1 MDNTGFGYGMENQ
14 NSSTKKVPKK
24 KIPKNAEPRRRSVV
38 KLVGGADRPFLVT
51 IILLLCLGTVM
62 VFSASYPYA
71 NANFNG
77 DSYHFARRQL
87 IFVIPG
93 IAAMLIIAKVNWFNY
108 YNIRKLTKLAL
119 IVSIILL
126 AGVLVVGK
134 NLGGAT
140 RWYSIGPIT
149 VQPSEI
155 VKFTLVM
162 FFADY
167 ADRYAEQIRTKGSPK
182 SILTVVLPFVL
193 ICGAGAGMLIVFD
206 NKVIGAVFAGAI
218 LLMALAFLYIS
229 NMKKTAPAFYY
240 GVLPYIIILGIVG
253 VLLYLQPH
261 MSGLIIMA
269 GITFAMMFMG
279 GTNLF
284 YLISGAGVGA
294 VGLFVIAMTMGH
306 SSSRIKVWQDPFSYL
321 LEGGWQPAQSLYAI
335 GSGGF
340 WGVGFGNSR
349 QKHLYLPEPQN
360 DYIFSIWCEEMGF
373 IGAMLVICIFLFFIY
388 RGILIGLRAP
398 DRFSSLLVIGIIMH
412 VGLQM
417 VLNIAVVTN
426 SLPSTGIS
434 LPFFSYGGTSILI
447 LLAEMGV
454 VLSVSR
460 FSSVEK
466 STGEDDKTRQTSPQ

>member
-1 MDNTGFGYGMENQ
+1 MNRERTDENVRLQ
-14 NSSTKKVPKK
+14 HKMRRHAPK
-24 KIPKNAEPRRRSVV
+24 RRIVV
-38 KLVGGADRPFLVT
+38 QLVGGVDRPFLITV
-51 IILLLCLGTVM
+51 ILLLCLGTVM

-71 NANFNG
+71 NANFEG
-77 DSYHFARRQL
+77 DSYRFARRQIL
-87 IFVIPG
+87 FALVGLGVMAFVARSKIFDYH
-93 IAAMLIIAKVNWFNY
+93 F
-108 YNIRKLTKLAL
+108 IRK
-119 IVSIILL
+119 VSVPYLLMSVLLL
-126 AGVLVVGK
+126 AGVLVFGRELNHAK
-134 NLGGAT
+134 
-140 RWYSIGPIT
+140 RWYDLGPIT
-149 VQPSEI
+149 LQPSEL
-155 VKFTLVM
+155 VKFGLVL

-167 ADRYAEQIRTKGSPK
+167 ADKHAADIRKRGEAK
-182 SILTVVLPFVL
+182 SVLTCVLPFLVVALMGVAMLFVFESKVL
-193 ICGAGAGMLIVFD
+193 G
-206 NKVIGAVFAGAI
+206 FAFAAMI
-218 LLMALAFLYIS
+218 LLLALSMIKL
-229 NMKKTAPAFYY
+229 NRMRENAPAFYY
-240 GVLPYIIILGIVG
+240 GVLPYVIVLGIVG
-253 VLLYLQPH
+253 VLMYLQPH

-279 GTNLF
+279 GTHLF
-284 YLISGAGVGA
+284 YLLGGAGVGA
-294 VGLFVIAMTMGH
+294 VGLFGIAMTMGH
-306 SSSRIKVWQDPFSYL
+306 SSNRILVWKDPFQYL
-321 LEGGWQPAQSLYAI
+321 LKGGWQPAQSLYAI

-373 IGAMLVICIFLFFIY
+373 VGAMLVICIFLFFIY

-434 LPFFSYGGTSILI
+434 LPFFSYGGTSLII

-460 FSSVEK
+460 FSSLEK
-466 STGEDDKTRQTSPQ
+466 TG

>member
-1 MDNTGFGYGMENQ
+1 MKLDHSAHDSRDFSEEKSGV
-14 NSSTKKVPKK
+14 KKYKK
-24 KIPKNAEPRRRSVV
+24 KTAAKRRVV
-38 KLVGGADRPFLVT
+38 VQLMGGVDRPFLITV
-51 IILLLCLGTVM
+51 ILLLCLGTVM

-77 DSYHFARRQL
+77 DSYHFAKRQIL
-87 IFVIPG
+87 FAVMG
-93 IAAMLIIAKVNWFNY
+93 LIIMGVVAKTGIGNY
-108 YNIRKLTKLAL
+108 HFLRKFAKPAL
-119 IVSIILL
+119 VVSIVLL
-126 AGVLVVGK
+126 AGVLVVGS

-140 RWYSIGPIT
+140 RWYVLGPIT
-149 VQPSEI
+149 IQPSEI
-155 VKFTLVM
+155 VKFTLVL

-167 ADRYAEQIRTKGSPK
+167 ADRYAQKIRQTGKLISVF
-182 SILTVVLPFVL
+182 TVVLPFGL
-193 ICGAGAGMLIVFD
+193 IAIAGAAMIFVFD
-206 NKVIGAVFAGAI
+206 NKILGGIFAMAI
-218 LLMALAFLYIS
+218 LAMAAVQ
-229 NMKKTAPAFYY
+229 MKMNRMKERAPAFYY
-240 GVLPYIIILGIVG
+240 GVLPYIIVLGVVG
-253 VLLYLQPH
+253 VLMYLQPH
-261 MSGLIIMA
+261 MSGLIIMC

-279 GTNLF
+279 GTDLR
-284 YLISGAGVGA
+284 YLLTGAGVGA
-294 VGLFVIAMTMGH
+294 AGIFAIAMTMGH
-306 SSSRIKVWQDPFSYL
+306 SSSRIKVWKNPFDYL
-321 LEGGWQPAQSLYAI
+321 LDGGWQPAQSLYAI

-417 VLNIAVVTN
+417 ILNIAVVTN

-434 LPFFSYGGTSILI
+434 LPFFSYGGTSLLI

-460 FSSVEK
+460 YSMVEK
-466 STGEDDKTRQTSPQ
+466 T

>member
-1 MDNTGFGYGMENQ
+1 MDKAGYGAQTENSASEMEKRLK
-14 NSSTKKVPKK
+14 T
-24 KIPKNAEPRRRSVV
+24 RRRGWAPKRRIVV
-38 KLVGGADRPFLVT
+38 QLVGGVDRPFLVV

-71 NANFNG
+71 NANFKG
-77 DSYHFARRQL
+77 DSYHFAKRQIL
-87 IFVIPG
+87 FALAGLAVMAFVAKTRIFDYHFLRKVSK
-93 IAAMLIIAKVNWFNY
+93 IALV
-108 YNIRKLTKLAL
+108 
-119 IVSIILL
+119 VSIVLL
-126 AGVLVVGK
+126 AGVLVFGK

-149 VQPSEI
+149 LQPSEI
-155 VKFTLVM
+155 VKFTLVL

-167 ADRYAEQIRTKGSPK
+167 ADKYSEQIRLHGSFK
-182 SILTVVLPFVL
+182 SIFTVVLPFLVIAGL
-193 ICGAGAGMLIVFD
+193 GAGMLLVFD
-206 NKVIGAVFAGAI
+206 NKILGMIFAAAI
-218 LLMALAFLYIS
+218 LCMALAQMRIAG
-229 NMKKTAPAFYY
+229 MKQNAPAFYY
-240 GVLPYIIILGIVG
+240 GVLPYVIVLVVVG
-253 VLLYLQPH
+253 VFMYLQPH

-279 GTNLF
+279 GTNLL
-284 YLISGAGVGA
+284 YLVGGAGIGGVA
-294 VGLFVIAMTMGH
+294 LFVLAMTMGH

-321 LEGGWQPAQSLYAI
+321 LDGGWQPAQSLYAI

-373 IGAMLVICIFLFFIY
+373 VGAMLVIGIFLFFIY

-398 DRFSSLLVIGIIMH
+398 DRFSSLLVIGIIIH

-434 LPFFSYGGTSILI
+434 LPFFSYGGTSLMI

-460 FSSVEK
+460 YASVEK
-466 STGEDDKTRQTSPQ
+466 SG

>member
-1 MDNTGFGYGMENQ
+1 MNKVGADGNERENTRVTQTNKHRRT
-14 NSSTKKVPKK
+14 SPK
-24 KIPKNAEPRRRSVV
+24 RRIVV
-38 KLVGGADRPFLVT
+38 QLVGGVDRPFLVAV
-51 IILLLCLGTVM
+51 ILLLCLGTVM

-71 NANFNG
+71 NANFKG
-77 DSYHFARRQL
+77 DSYHFAKRQIMFAL
-87 IFVIPG
+87 AGLAVMAFVARSKIFDYHFLRK
-93 IAAMLIIAKVNWFNY
+93 IAFP
-108 YNIRKLTKLAL
+108 AL
-119 IVSIILL
+119 VVSVILL
-126 AGVLVVGK
+126 AGVLVFGV
-134 NLGGAT
+134 NLSGAK
-140 RWYSIGPIT
+140 RWYKLGPIT
-149 VQPSEI
+149 LQPSEI
-155 VKFTLVM
+155 VKFTLVL

-167 ADRYAEQIRTKGSPK
+167 ADKHAADIRKRGEVKAIFST
-182 SILTVVLPFVL
+182 VLPFLL
-193 ICGAGAGMLIVFD
+193 IAGMGAGMMLLFKNRI
-206 NKVIGAVFAGAI
+206 IGAFFAAI
-218 LLMALAFLYIS
+218 ILGMALVFMRIKD
-229 NMKKTAPAFYY
+229 MKNTAPAFYY
-240 GVLPYIIILGIVG
+240 GILPYMIVLVIVG
-253 VLLYLQPH
+253 ALMYLQPH

-284 YLISGAGVGA
+284 YLVGGAGVGA
-294 VGLFVIAMTMGH
+294 IGLFALAMSKGH
-306 SSSRIKVWQDPFSYL
+306 SSSRIQVWKDPFAYL
-321 LEGGWQPAQSLYAI
+321 LKGGWQPAQSLYAI

-434 LPFFSYGGTSILI
+434 LPFFSYGGTSLMI

-466 STGEDDKTRQTSPQ
+466 SK

>member
-1 MDNTGFGYGMENQ
+1 MNKVGADGASRENTRLTQVNK
-14 NSSTKKVPKK
+14 SRRPSPK
-24 KIPKNAEPRRRSVV
+24 RRIVV
-38 KLVGGADRPFLVT
+38 QLVGGVDRPFLVT
-51 IILLLCLGTVM
+51 VILLLCLGTVM

-71 NANFNG
+71 NANFEG
-77 DSYHFARRQL
+77 DSYHFAKRQIL
-87 IFVIPG
+87 FALAGLAVMAFVARSKIFDYHFLRK
-93 IAAMLIIAKVNWFNY
+93 IAFP
-108 YNIRKLTKLAL
+108 TLA
-119 IVSIILL
+119 VSIVLL
-126 AGVLVVGK
+126 AGVLVFGK
-134 NLGGAT
+134 NLSGAK
-140 RWYSIGPIT
+140 RWYAIGPIT
-149 VQPSEI
+149 LQPSEI
-155 VKFTLVM
+155 VKFALVL

-167 ADRYAEQIRTKGSPK
+167 ADKHAADIRKRGETKA
-182 SILTVVLPFVL
+182 LFTVVVPFL
-193 ICGAGAGMLIVFD
+193 LIVG
-206 NKVIGAVFAGAI
+206 IAASMVFLFKNRVLGMIFAAII
-218 LLMALAFLYIS
+218 LLMAVAFLF
-229 NMKKTAPAFYY
+229 MKDMKHNAPAFYY
-240 GVLPYIIILGIVG
+240 GILPYMIVLVAVG
-253 VLLYLQPH
+253 ALMYLQPH

-284 YLISGAGVGA
+284 YLIGGAGVGA
-294 VGLFVIAMTMGH
+294 LGLFGLAMTKGH
-306 SSSRIKVWQDPFSYL
+306 SSSRILVWKDPFAYL
-321 LEGGWQPAQSLYAI
+321 LNGGWQPAQSLYAI

-434 LPFFSYGGTSILI
+434 LPFFSYGGTSLMI

-466 STGEDDKTRQTSPQ
+466 S

>member
-1 MDNTGFGYGMENQ
+1 MNRERTDENVRV
-14 NSSTKKVPKK
+14 SRKTRRHAPK
-24 KIPKNAEPRRRSVV
+24 RRIVV
-38 KLVGGADRPFLVT
+38 QLVGGVDRPFLITV
-51 IILLLCLGTVM
+51 ILLLCLGTVM

-71 NANFNG
+71 NANFEG
-77 DSYHFARRQL
+77 DSYRFARRQIL
-87 IFVIPG
+87 FALVGLGVMAFV
-93 IAAMLIIAKVNWFNY
+93 ARSKVFDY
-108 YNIRKLTKLAL
+108 HFLRKVSVPYLA
-119 IVSIILL
+119 VSVVLL
-126 AGVLVVGK
+126 AGVLV
-134 NLGGAT
+134 LGRELNHAK
-140 RWYSIGPIT
+140 RWYAFGPVT
-149 VQPSEI
+149 LQPSEL
-155 VKFTLVM
+155 VKFGLVL

-167 ADRYAEQIRTKGSPK
+167 ADKHAADIRRRGEAK
-182 SILTVVLPFVL
+182 SVLTCVLPFLVVAL
-193 ICGAGAGMLIVFD
+193 MGVAMVFVFENKIVGAI
-206 NKVIGAVFAGAI
+206 FATAI
-218 LLMALAFLYIS
+218 LLLALSMLKM
-229 NMKKTAPAFYY
+229 NHMKENAPAFYY
-240 GVLPYIIILGIVG
+240 GVLPYVMILGVVG
-253 VLLYLQPH
+253 VLMYLQPH

-279 GTNLF
+279 GTHLF
-284 YLISGAGVGA
+284 YLLGGGAVGA
-294 VGLFVIAMTMGH
+294 VGLFAIAMTKGH
-306 SSSRIKVWQDPFSYL
+306 SSNRILVWKDPFQYL
-321 LEGGWQPAQSLYAI
+321 LKGGWQPAQSLYAI

-373 IGAMLVICIFLFFIY
+373 VGAMLVICIFLFFIY

-434 LPFFSYGGTSILI
+434 LPFFSYGGTSLII

-460 FSSVEK
+460 FSSLEK
-466 STGEDDKTRQTSPQ
+466 TG

>member
-1 MDNTGFGYGMENQ
+1 MNRACANGNERDTTRVMQTNKHRRT
-14 NSSTKKVPKK
+14 SPK
-24 KIPKNAEPRRRSVV
+24 RRIVV
-38 KLVGGADRPFLVT
+38 QLVGGVDRPFLVAV
-51 IILLLCLGTVM
+51 ILLLCLGTVM

-71 NANFNG
+71 NANFKG
-77 DSYHFARRQL
+77 DSYHFAKRQIL
-87 IFVIPG
+87 FAIAGLCVMAFVARSKIFDYHFLRK
-93 IAAMLIIAKVNWFNY
+93 IALPTLV
-108 YNIRKLTKLAL
+108 
-119 IVSIILL
+119 VSIILL
-126 AGVLVVGK
+126 AGVLVFGK
-134 NLGGAT
+134 NLSGAK
-140 RWYSIGPIT
+140 RWYAFGPIT
-149 VQPSEI
+149 LQPSEI
-155 VKFTLVM
+155 VKFALVLY
-162 FFADY
+162 FADY
-167 ADRYAEQIRTKGSPK
+167 ADRHAADIRKRGENKAFFTTLIPFLLIAAVGASM
-182 SILTVVLPFVL
+182 VVLIKNRIIGIIFAAIIL
-193 ICGAGAGMLIVFD
+193 GMDLVFMRIKD
-206 NKVIGAVFAGAI
+206 
-218 LLMALAFLYIS
+218 
-229 NMKKTAPAFYY
+229 MKHTTPAFYY
-240 GVLPYIIILGIVG
+240 GILPYMVVLVIVG
-253 VLLYLQPH
+253 VLMYLQPH

-284 YLISGAGVGA
+284 YLVGGACVGA
-294 VGLFVIAMTMGH
+294 LGLFGLAMTKGH
-306 SSSRIKVWQDPFSYL
+306 SSSRILVWKDPFAYL
-321 LEGGWQPAQSLYAI
+321 LNGGWQPAQSLYAI

-434 LPFFSYGGTSILI
+434 LPFFSYGGTSLMI

-466 STGEDDKTRQTSPQ
+466 S

>member
-1 MDNTGFGYGMENQ
+1 MDNTGSKQ
-14 NSSTKKVPKK
+14 QRTKRNIKK
-24 KIPKNAEPRRRSVV
+24 PVAKRRVV
-38 KLVGGADRPFLVT
+38 VQLLGGVDRPFLVT

-77 DSYHFARRQL
+77 DSYHFAKRQIL
-87 IFVIPG
+87 FALAGLV
-93 IAAMLIIAKVNWFNY
+93 V
-108 YNIRKLTKLAL
+108 LAL
-119 IVSIILL
+119 VAKTGVGNYRFLRKFSKPALLVSIILL
-126 AGVLVVGK
+126 AGVLVFGRT
-134 NLGGAT
+134 LGGAT
-140 RWYSIGPIT
+140 RWYSVGPIT
-149 VQPSEI
+149 IQPSEI
-155 VKFTLVM
+155 VKFTLVL

-167 ADRYAEQIRTKGSPK
+167 ADKYAEKIRLHGSIK
-182 SILTVVLPFVL
+182 SVFTTVLPFLVIL
-193 ICGAGAGMLIVFD
+193 CAGVAMLFVFD
-206 NKVIGAVFAGAI
+206 NIIVGGIFAAAI
-218 LLMALAFLYIS
+218 ICMAFAMIRV
-229 NMKKTAPAFYY
+229 NGMKTKAPAFYY
-240 GVLPYIIILGIVG
+240 GVLPYVLVLGVVG
-253 VLLYLQPH
+253 VLMYLQPH

-279 GTNLF
+279 GTNLA
-284 YLISGAGVGA
+284 YLLTGAGVGGA
-294 VGLFVIAMTMGH
+294 GLFVIAMTMGH

-321 LEGGWQPAQSLYAI
+321 LDGGWQPAQSLYAI

-373 IGAMLVICIFLFFIY
+373 IGAMLVIGIFLFFIY

-434 LPFFSYGGTSILI
+434 LPFFSYGGTSLMI

-454 VLSVSR
+454 VLAVSR
-460 FSSVEK
+460 YSSVEK
-466 STGEDDKTRQTSPQ
+466 S